1 MAVFF
6 NSIFPE
12 KTFPS
17 LAAFTRA
24 LEQATL
30 EPGRPDIR
38 YNFLKEMELMGEIL
52 SVDVFSG
59 YSGPEAYG
67 CQYFNDLQANTGAS
81 IFGFVY
87 IFEDTKSRNGND
99 MVKAV
104 LKEKDGNTVTVY
116 LTLPGVKQ
124 YLGCGGKYKYK
135 VLKFYGKKMDT
146 CFLAQKIRILDRRDG
161 EFFLKL
167 KGDEVQKFSRL
178 REGMENVTMEE
189 GGIPV
194 HILCARDG
202 KLISGIRYFTKHDLE
217 EARREGFQVMKI

>member
-1 MAVFF
+1 
-6 NSIFPE
+6 
-12 KTFPS
+12 
-17 LAAFTRA
+17 
-24 LEQATL
+24 
-30 EPGRPDIR
+30 
-38 YNFLKEMELMGEIL
+38 
-52 SVDVFSG
+52 
-59 YSGPEAYG
+59 
-67 CQYFNDLQANTGAS
+67 
-81 IFGFVY
+81 
-87 IFEDTKSRNGND
+87 
-99 MVKAV
+99 
-104 LKEKDGNTVTVY
+104 
-116 LTLPGVKQ
+116 
-124 YLGCGGKYKYK
+124 
-135 VLKFYGKKMDT
+135 MDT